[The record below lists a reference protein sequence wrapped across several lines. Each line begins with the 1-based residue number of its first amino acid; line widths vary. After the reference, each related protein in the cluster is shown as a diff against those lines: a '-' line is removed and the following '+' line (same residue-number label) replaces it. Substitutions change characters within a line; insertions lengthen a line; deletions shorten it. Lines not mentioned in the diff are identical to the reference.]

1 MCFIISELRRLWIN
15 VFQGYEQMFAPFRKM
30 LSLLKA
36 QKSWVMFFFCIWNRF
51 LFNAL
56 SEMNSGLVFSH
67 NLTHT
72 EIICIPAIIF
82 QAHLSNTFA
91 CILGPKSQIFFFLS
105 FFVRNYMVQVLNL
118 EQGPSLP
125 VKWVC
130 QGGWCAALRT
140 SLHRFSEVEIFTLC
154 FWDPLLFPLIFTESF
169 HSSLWINTTA
179 LFWYGPFFTLREWLR
194 S

>member
-1 MCFIISELRRLWIN
+1 MFYNIRAEKAMNKCFSRLRTN
-15 VFQGYEQMFAPFRKM
+15 VCTIQKNVVSAESPKK
-30 LSLLKA
+30 LSN
-36 QKSWVMFFFCIWNRF
+36 VFFCIWNRF

-179 LFWYGPFFTLREWLR
+179 LFWYSPFFTLREWLW